1 MEPNLNLIVKTLNT
15 LLIEGELDVQY
26 NAAGAIF
33 NVMTMTC
40 KDIRIIV
47 SVSRI
52 VNNNDNLLDAF
63 ASKVRDTCFE
73 TLVLM
78 ATSAAHERVQLTC
91 TKGALMVVIK
101 SKIIPFEKKKNIQ
114 HTKLYFFF
122 KKK

>member
-40 KDIRIIV
+40 KDIRIMV
-47 SVSRI
+47 LVLRI
-52 VNNNDNLLDAF
+52 FNNNDNSLDAF

-101 SKIIPFEKKKNIQ
+101 SKITPFEKKKEY
-114 HTKLYFFF
+114 TAY
-122 KKK
+122 